1 MLEYHIKF
9 YKGINMNKII
19 LSMIATAAL
28 TTQMYA
34 GGDITP
40 IVEPQIHEEVEVL
53 EAESPFYII
62 GKGMMI
68 LGDKVNHEE
77 SVLDGDQD
85 FGFGIDLGYRIGNGF
100 AIEYDFSYAKNDV
113 LETREGH
120 EAEEGRAEYYTSAL
134 ALVYTYEATESL
146 GIFGKVGYEYE
157 WEKINKFDIDGH
169 DDGFVF
175 AGGIEVKMD
184 ESYKFVL
191 EYEHSTIEGPKGD
204 TVFAGVMFNF

>member
-1 MLEYHIKF
+1 
-9 YKGINMNKII
+9 MNKIV
-19 LSMIATAAL
+19 LSFVVTAAL
-28 TTQMYA
+28 ATHIYA
-34 GGDITP
+34 GGDIAP
-40 IVEPQIHEEVEVL
+40 VEPQINEVVEEAV

-68 LGDKVNHEE
+68 LGDKANHEE
-77 SVLDGDQD
+77 SVLDGDQGY
-85 FGFGIDLGYRIGNGF
+85 GFGIDLGYRIGNGF
-100 AIEYDFSYAKNDV
+100 AIEYDFSYARNDV

-120 EAEEGRAEYYTSAL
+120 EEEEGRAEYYTSAL

-157 WEKINKFDIDGH
+157 WEKIKKFDIDGH

-204 TVFAGVMFNF
+204 AVFAGVMYNF